1 MGIKFASS
9 RLVRVARAARL
20 SGGIMT
26 IRALIVED
34 ERDLVALLR
43 LHLEREG
50 FEVHEALDGPAA
62 LEIARRVDL
71 DVVVLDWML
80 PKLGGMEVLRELR
93 SFSDAYVVMLTA
105 RTEEV
110 DRIVGLSTGADDYLT
125 KPFSPAELVARVRA
139 MLRRPRGGVA
149 STGSV
154 TSKGTPLRFG
164 GLTVD
169 TVRREVRVGE
179 KEVDLTALEFDLL
192 ATLVGSPGAVFS
204 RDRLLEK
211 LWGGDYFGSDH
222 VIDVHIANLR
232 KKIEADPSDP
242 RYVQTVRG
250 VGYRFRPS

>member
-1 MGIKFASS
+1 
-9 RLVRVARAARL
+9 
-20 SGGIMT
+20 MT

-34 ERDLVALLR
+34 EQDLVALLR

-50 FEVHEALDGPAA
+50 FEVYEALDGPSA
-62 LEIARRVDL
+62 LEIARRVDP

-139 MLRRPRGGVA
+139 MLRRPRGGAA

-154 TSKGTPLRFG
+154 KSEGTPLRFG
-164 GLTVD
+164 GLSVD

-192 ATLVGSPGAVFS
+192 ATLVASPGAVFS
-204 RDRLLEK
+204 RDRLLEEV
-211 LWGGDYFGSDH
+211 WGGDYFGSDH